1 MKTLLEKFAEINGLI
16 IREMQLINPKG
27 FMVAEITPIKDK
39 FHIFIPFGNGL
50 CTELYAS
57 SETDLCEKLSRYKL
71 V

>member
-1 MKTLLEKFAEINGLI
+1 MTTLLEFAQTNGFT
-16 IREMQLINPKG
+16 IRENQLINQEIV
-27 FMVAEITPIKDK
+27 VAEITPIKDK

-71 V
+71 G